1 MEAAGVDSL
10 EQESDAVNAQ
20 GRTIRERGCIL
31 RVTIHY
37 QNWFST
43 WLGTRCVRDW
53 FQEG

>member
-10 EQESDAVNAQ
+10 DQESDAVSAK

-43 WLGTRCVRDW
+43 WLGTRCVPW

>member
-1 MEAAGVDSL
+1 MDSL
-10 EQESDAVNAQ
+10 DQESDAVNAQ
-20 GRTIRERGCIL
+20 GRTIRERGSIL